1 MEENTIVSEVVFGE
15 SSSGAAIV
23 QGSFVGQ
30 GASESCSMYVDGTNA
45 HDVSQLAL
53 A

>member
-30 GASESCSMYVDGTNA
+30 GASEFLRSFIDRTNA
-45 HDVSQLAL
+45 HNGF
-53 A
+53 

>member
-1 MEENTIVSEVVFGE
+1 MSEVVFGE

-30 GASESCSMYVDGTNA
+30 GASESSFWFLVLSGSPLSANLFCFV
-45 HDVSQLAL
+45 
-53 A
+53 